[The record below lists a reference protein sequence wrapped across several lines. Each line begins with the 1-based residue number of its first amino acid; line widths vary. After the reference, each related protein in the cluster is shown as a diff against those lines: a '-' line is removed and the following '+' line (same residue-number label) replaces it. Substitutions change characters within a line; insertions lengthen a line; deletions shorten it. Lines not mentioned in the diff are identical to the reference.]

1 MPSRPLSALAAL
13 ALGVVGLALPA
24 TSASAQPM
32 AGESSV
38 AAECVSRSEPGAGRQ
53 AHTRSDPHE
62 LTDAKA
68 AAMDRALKSAMS
80 AKGITVNARG
90 QVQGKGKPPGGGG
103 GGTFTSA
110 SIPVYWHTITDGTK
124 GALSAGEIAAQISV
138 LNSAY
143 NGTGFSFSLAATT
156 TTNSST
162 WYNGLTYGSTA
173 ERAMKTSLHQGGKN
187 ALNIYTAN
195 LGSDLLG
202 WATFPTSTVDPMDG
216 VVLLDESLPGGTA
229 TNYNQGDTGTHEV
242 GHWLGLYHTFQGGCS
257 GSGRLRRRHRG
268 REVSRPTPA
277 RRAGTPAPARPV
289 QTRSTTS
296 WTTRTTRACTSS
308 PRGRR
313 PGCSRPG
320 WPTARHEFACAATKV
335 NRT

>member
-38 AAECVSRSEPGAGRQ
+38 AAECVSRSDAGAGRQ
-53 AHTRSDPHE
+53 AHARSDPHE

-68 AAMDRALKSAMS
+68 SAMDRALKSAMS

-110 SIPVYWHTITDGTK
+110 SIPVYWHTITDGTR
-124 GALSAGEIAAQISV
+124 GALSAGEISAQVNV

-143 NGTGFSFSLAATT
+143 AGTGFSFSLAGTT
-156 TTNSST
+156 TTNSSA

-257 GSGRLRRRHRG
+257 GSGDYVADTAAEKSPAYACPTG
-268 REVSRPTPA
+268 RDTC
-277 RRAGTPAPARPV
+277 
-289 QTRSTTS
+289 TRSAGADPIHNFMDYTYDSCMYEFTAGQ
-296 WTTRTTRACTSS
+296 TTRMQSSWMAYRA
-308 PRGRR
+308 
-313 PGCSRPG
+313 
-320 WPTARHEFACAATKV
+320 A
-335 NRT
+335 